1 MKITLQNNQTIQNN
15 LNADLFNLSLKKS
28 GIYLITNLINGKKY
42 IGSSSVLIRRFKEYS
57 KFSLAKAR
65 FKS

>member
-1 MKITLQNNQTIQNN
+1 MKITNNTTLNN
-15 LNADLFNLSLKKS
+15 LNMDALNISFQKP
-28 GIYLITNLINGKKY
+28 GVYLITNLINGKKY

-65 FKS
+65 SKS

>member
-1 MKITLQNNQTIQNN
+1 MKITLQNNETIQNN

-42 IGSSSVLIRRFKEYS
+42 VGSTALIC
-57 KFSLAKAR
+57 
-65 FKS
+65 